1 MSFSYTKLGDSCQS
15 QKNGSLT
22 ALTSNSKCALTSN
35 SKCALT
41 SNSKCALTSNSKC
54 ALTSNSKYILPFS
67 RVYYKS
73 VTPMIYYP
81 GHESMHG
88 VDADKL
94 FGGEHEPEHTKAYY
108 TKAYY
113 IKETSIPVHSNHS
126 RTRPVQQ
133 RRKHCTACKT
143 RN

>member
-15 QKNGSLT
+15 QKN
-22 ALTSNSKCALTSN
+22 CALTSN
-35 SKCALT
+35 A
-41 SNSKCALTSNSKC
+41 
-54 ALTSNSKYILPFS
+54 KYILPLS

-73 VTPMIYYP
+73 ITPMIYYP

-88 VDADKL
+88 VDANKL
-94 FGGEHEPEHTKAYY
+94 FGRGHEPEH

-113 IKETSIPVHSNHS
+113 IKETSIPVHSDHS